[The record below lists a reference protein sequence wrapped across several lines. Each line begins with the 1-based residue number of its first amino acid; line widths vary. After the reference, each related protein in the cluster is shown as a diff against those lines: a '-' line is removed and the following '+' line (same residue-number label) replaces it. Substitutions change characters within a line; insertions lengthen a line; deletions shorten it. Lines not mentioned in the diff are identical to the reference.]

1 MKQTSN
7 KTTRTGLRRNAVLAG
22 LLLAGCAVGPDFSRP
37 AAPAVNGYTAQP
49 VSAPTASAPVAGGEA
64 QRFVNATD
72 IPAQWWTLFHS
83 PALNSLIE
91 QSLKNN
97 PNLQQAEAALR
108 VAQETAYAQA
118 GAYYPSVSAN
128 FSPTR
133 QKEALGSVSSS
144 AASGA
149 SLFNLHTAQLNV
161 SYTLDVFGGNRRA
174 VESLQAQADAQRF
187 QLEAAYLTLTSNV
200 VAAAVQEASLRAQI
214 VATETMV
221 KIEQEQLDLFKRQL
235 QLGAVAEANVIAQV
249 ATLAQTK
256 AMLPPL
262 QKQLAQQRDLL
273 AALAGRFPSDAPSEQ
288 FDLASLQ
295 LPQELPLTLP
305 SKLVEQRPD
314 VRAAEEQLHSASAQI
329 GVAKANML
337 PQFTLSASG
346 GSMATQVSQL
356 FKSGNGFWSLAG
368 GITQP
373 LFEGG
378 ALLHKKR
385 AAEAAYDEAAAQYRA
400 TVIAAFQNVAD
411 TLQALQ
417 FDADALQAA
426 AEAERSAS
434 DSLAIARRQVE
445 LGDIGYVSLLAAE
458 QAYQQAALN
467 LVQAQANRYADTAAL
482 FQALGGGWWN
492 RSDAA
497 ADVAKVAPGATSK

>member
-1 MKQTSN
+1 
-7 KTTRTGLRRNAVLAG
+7 
-22 LLLAGCAVGPDFSRP
+22 
-37 AAPAVNGYTAQP
+37 
-49 VSAPTASAPVAGGEA
+49 
-64 QRFVNATD
+64 
-72 IPAQWWTLFHS
+72 
-83 PALNSLIE
+83 LNSLIE
-91 QSLKNN
+91 QALKNN
-97 PNLQQAEAALR
+97 PSLQQAEAALR
-108 VAQETAYAQA
+108 VAQETVYAQQ

-128 FSPTR
+128 FTPTR

-161 SYTLDVFGGNRRA
+161 SYTADVFGGNRRQ
-174 VESLQAQADAQRF
+174 VESLQAQSDSQRF

-214 VATETMV
+214 AAANTMIKV
-221 KIEQEQLDLFKRQL
+221 EQEQLNLFRRQL
-235 QLGAVAEANVIAQV
+235 ELGAVAEANVLAQV
-249 ATLAQTK
+249 AALAQTQ
-256 AMLPPL
+256 ALLPPL

-273 AALAGRFPSDAPSEQ
+273 TALAGGFPGDVSSNVSGNASSNASHNAAPEQ
-288 FDLASLQ
+288 FELSMLQ
-295 LPQELPLTLP
+295 LPQDLPVSLP

-314 VRAAEEQLHSASAQI
+314 VRSAEEQLHAASALV

-337 PQFTLSASG
+337 PQFTLSAAG
-346 GSMATQVSQL
+346 GSMATQIGQL
-356 FKSGNGFWSLAG
+356 FKSGNGFWTLAG

-385 AAEAAYDEAAAQYRA
+385 AAEAAYDEAAAQYRG

-417 FDADALQAA
+417 FDADGLQAA
-426 AEAERSAS
+426 VIAERAAA

-458 QAYQQAALN
+458 QAYQQAVLT

-492 RSDAA
+492 RD
-497 ADVAKVAPGATSK
+497 DVASR

>member
-1 MKQTSN
+1 MKRAIKKVHLPALTILSA
-7 KTTRTGLRRNAVLAG
+7 LLATQ
-22 LLLAGCAVGPDFSRP
+22 LAGCAVGPNYVRP
-37 AAPAVNGYTAQP
+37 AAPSESSYTAQP
-49 VSAPTASAPVAGGEA
+49 LPAQTSSAPVAGGEA
-64 QRFVNATD
+64 QRFVANAD
-72 IPAQWWTLFHS
+72 IPQQWWMLFHS
-83 PALNSLIE
+83 SALNSLIE
-91 QSLKNN
+91 QALKNN
-97 PNLQQAEAALR
+97 PNLQQAEVTLR
-108 VAQETAYAQA
+108 AAQEVAYAQE
-118 GAYYPSVSAN
+118 GSYYPGISAN
-128 FSPTR
+128 FTPSG

-149 SLFNLHTAQLNV
+149 SLFNLHTAQVNV
-161 SYTLDVFGGNRRA
+161 SYTLDVFGANRRQ
-174 VESLQAQADAQRF
+174 VESLQAQADSQRF
-187 QLEAAYLTLTSNV
+187 QLYAANLTLTSNV
-200 VAAAVQEASLRAQI
+200 VAAAVQEASLREQVA
-214 VATETMV
+214 ATEAMI
-221 KIEQEQLDLFKRQL
+221 KIEQEQLDLFRRQL
-235 QLGAVAEANVIAQV
+235 ELGAVPEANVVAQT

-256 AMLPPL
+256 ALLPPL

-273 AALAGRFPSDAPSEQ
+273 AALAGRFPSDAPTETFELSK
-288 FDLASLQ
+288 LH
-295 LPQELPLTLP
+295 LPQDLPLSLP

-314 VRAAEEQLHSASAQI
+314 VRSAEEQLHAAAAQV

-337 PQFTLSASG
+337 PQFILNASG
-346 GSMATQVSQL
+346 GSMATQIGQL
-356 FKSGNGFWSLAG
+356 FKSGNGFWTVAG

-385 AAEAAYDEAAAQYRA
+385 AAEAAYDAAAAQYRA
-400 TVIAAFQNVAD
+400 TVLAAFQNVAD

-426 AEAERSAS
+426 VVAEKAAG

-458 QAYQQAALN
+458 QAYQQAVLN

-492 RSDAA
+492 NISL
-497 ADVAKVAPGATSK
+497 GSKA

>member
-1 MKQTSN
+1 MTQLRN
-7 KTTRTGLRRNAVLAG
+7 KTARIGLRLNAVLAG
-22 LLLAGCAVGPDFSRP
+22 FLLAGCAVGPDFSRP
-37 AAPAVNGYTAQP
+37 AAPAVSGYTAQP

-64 QRFVNATD
+64 QRFVSAAD
-72 IPAQWWTLFHS
+72 IPAQWWTLFRS

-133 QKEALGSVSSS
+133 QKEALGSVTSS

-161 SYTLDVFGGNRRA
+161 SYTADVFGGNRRA

-214 VATETMV
+214 TATETMV

-249 ATLAQTK
+249 AALAQTK

-262 QKQLAQQRDLL
+262 QKQLAQQRDLI
-273 AALAGRFPSDAPSEQ
+273 AALAGRFPSDAPGEK
-288 FDLASLQ
+288 FDLSSLQ

-337 PQFTLSASG
+337 PQFTLSAAG

-356 FKSGNGFWSLAG
+356 FKSGNGFWTLAG

-385 AAEAAYDEAAAQYRA
+385 AAEAAYDEAAAQYRG

-434 DSLAIARRQVE
+434 DSLAISRRQVE

-458 QAYQQAALN
+458 QTYQQASLN

-492 RSDAA
+492 RSDILAGAA
-497 ADVAKVAPGATSK
+497 PADVRK